1 MGYCVLHLEK
11 AKGADSGMSAHIERT
26 ILPKNIDPTRTH
38 LNREL
43 IEFPDGV
50 RNRTVAIR
58 HRLDTAGLKRKIGK
72 NQVQAIRIVL
82 SGTHEDMARME
93 NEGRLGEW
101 CDDSVAWLRE
111 TYGADNLVS
120 AVLHMDEETPHIHA
134 TVVPIVQGER
144 RKQKKEENAKRRY
157 RTKATA
163 PRLCADEMMSR
174 ANLIRY
180 QDTYAEHM
188 AKYGLKRGVRGSVA
202 KHLSTHEYYRSLI
215 TQGEDIQANIA
226 NLLAR
231 EAEARRIIEEAEQ
244 AKMVIGEAAYARQEL
259 ARIKAEAKTVE
270 LKNSAA
276 KTATAALNG
285 INSLLGGNKVNRL
298 ESENRQLHDEVTE
311 LKGSIEQMRTDM
323 QKKKESHVAERL
335 RASEQHQREIGNLR
349 RIIDKAKEWF
359 PMLAEF
365 FRIERLC
372 RSVGLSERHT
382 DELLQGKVLVVTGKL
397 HSDEYRRSFA
407 VEKARLQV
415 GREERD
421 GKTVLDLIVDKV
433 PIATWFKEKWEKKI
447 EQKSMFC
454 KMNRKI
460 RL

>member
-163 PRLCADEMMSR
+163 PRLCADEMISR